1 MQLVQNELDD
11 QKESLQEKLRQRKLS
26 IESKLNDAIGMMMKK
41 EQ

>member
-26 IESKLNDAIGMMMKK
+26 IKSKLNDALGMMMKK